1 MGARGTVTGRIGTSR
16 TRWAL
21 AAAVVLAA
29 APAVVAACSSDR
41 SGGDP
46 GDAAGGGGG
55 DGDGAA
61 AGELSVLSYNV
72 AGLPQEVSTV
82 NPEEHIPLIS
92 PLLADYDIVLT
103 QEDFDWWQ
111 GVAAELDFVNY
122 HERLRAEAPHEH
134 ATAAHP
140 GPEAVGLDPDS
151 RPLQIGD
158 GLGVLSRLPF
168 TGETRV
174 PWPGCFGG
182 IDPSDGGAAD
192 CLAMKGFAVVTV
204 ELAEGVEVDVYT
216 LHAEAGGTDED
227 QRLQGDNFAQLAD
240 FVADHSDGRAVVLA
254 GDTNLHTDDEHPD
267 GGGGADTAIWDE
279 FLERTGLTDA
289 CAATGCAD
297 TGAIDKLAYRS
308 GGGVE
313 LEATAHDFPR
323 QRFTSPQGEDL
334 SDHPPLVV
342 ELVWEAS
349 T

>member
-1 MGARGTVTGRIGTSR
+1 MVTRRIGPAR
-16 TRWAL
+16 VRRAL
-21 AAAVVLAA
+21 AAAVVLGAA
-29 APAVVAACSSDR
+29 ATACSGDDGGASDD
-41 SGGDP
+41 G
-46 GDAAGGGGG
+46 AGG
-55 DGDGAA
+55 DGGAA
-61 AGELSVLSYNV
+61 ARGELSVLSYNV
-72 AGLPQEVSTV
+72 AGLPQEISTV

-111 GVAAELDFVNY
+111 GVAADLDFVNY
-122 HERLRAEAPHEH
+122 HDRLRADAPHEH
-134 ATAAHP
+134 ATAPHP
-140 GPEAVGLDPDS
+140 GPEAVGLDPAS

-204 ELAEGVEVDVYT
+204 ELADGADVDVYT

-227 QRLQGDNFAQLAD
+227 QRLQADNFEQLAD
-240 FVADHSDGRAVVLA
+240 FVADHSDGRAVILA

-267 GGGGADTAIWDE
+267 GGGGADTAIWE
-279 FLERTGLTDA
+279 AFLEATGLTDA
-289 CAATGCAD
+289 CVATGCGD

-323 QRFTSPQGEDL
+323 ERFTSPAGDDL
-334 SDHPPLVV
+334 SDHPPLAV
-342 ELVWEAS
+342 ELAWSAS
-349 T
+349 G

>member
-1 MGARGTVTGRIGTSR
+1 VTGRIGPAR
-16 TRWAL
+16 VRRAL
-21 AAAVVLAA
+21 AAAAVLVAA
-29 APAVVAACSSDR
+29 AAACS
-41 SGGDP
+41 GDD
-46 GDAAGGGGG
+46 GAAS
-55 DGDGAA
+55 GDGAGGEGGA
-61 AGELSVLSYNV
+61 AASGELSVLSYNV
-72 AGLPQEVSTV
+72 AGLPQEISTV

-111 GVAAELDFVNY
+111 GVAADLDFVNY

-134 ATAAHP
+134 VTAPHP

-204 ELAEGVEVDVYT
+204 ELAEGVDVDVYT

-227 QRLQGDNFAQLAD
+227 QRLQADDFEQLAD
-240 FVADHSDGRAVVLA
+240 FVADHSDGRAVILA

-267 GGGGADTAIWDE
+267 GGGGADTEIWE
-279 FLERTGLTDA
+279 AFLEATGLTDA

-297 TGAIDKLAYRS
+297 TGAIDKLAHRS
-308 GGGVE
+308 DGGVE

-323 QRFTSPQGEDL
+323 ERFTSPEGDDL

-342 ELVWEAS
+342 ELAWSAS
-349 T
+349 G

>member
-1 MGARGTVTGRIGTSR
+1 MGARGTVTGRIGPAR
-16 TRWAL
+16 VRRAL
-21 AAAVVLAA
+21 AAAAVLVAA
-29 APAVVAACSSDR
+29 AAACS
-41 SGGDP
+41 GDD
-46 GDAAGGGGG
+46 GSAS
-55 DGDGAA
+55 GDGAGGEGGA
-61 AGELSVLSYNV
+61 AASGELSVLSYNV
-72 AGLPQEVSTV
+72 AGLPQEISTV

-111 GVAAELDFVNY
+111 GVAADLDFVNY
-122 HERLRAEAPHEH
+122 HDRLRAEAPHEH
-134 ATAAHP
+134 ATAPHP
-140 GPEAVGLDPDS
+140 GPEAVGLDPTS

-204 ELAEGVEVDVYT
+204 ELADGAEVDVYT

-227 QRLQGDNFAQLAD
+227 QRLQADDFEQLAG
-240 FVADHSDGRAVVLA
+240 FVADHSDARAVILA

-267 GGGGADTAIWDE
+267 GGGGADTEIWE
-279 FLERTGLTDA
+279 AFLESTGLTDA
-289 CAATGCAD
+289 CVATGCAD

-308 GGGVE
+308 GGGVD

-323 QRFTSPQGEDL
+323 ERFTSPEGDDL
-334 SDHPPLVV
+334 SDHPPLAV
-342 ELVWEAS
+342 ELAWSAS
-349 T
+349 G